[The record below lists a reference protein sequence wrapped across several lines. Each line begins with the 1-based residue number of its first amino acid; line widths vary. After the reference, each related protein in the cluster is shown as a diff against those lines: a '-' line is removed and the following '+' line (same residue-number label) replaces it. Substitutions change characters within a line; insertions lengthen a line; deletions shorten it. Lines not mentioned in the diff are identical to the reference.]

1 MTPFFAIIFI
11 WAFAYV
17 SVLLLYWQGWS
28 KGRARLGKSESGSEC
43 ECECGVTVVVPFRNE
58 EKNLP
63 ACIASLKK
71 LDYPKELLEIIFVND
86 HSTDAS
92 AESARSAG
100 ENFPADFR
108 RFTNTTIRFLSK
120 YTFP

>member
-17 SVLLLYWQGWS
+17 ANLLLYWQGWS
-28 KGRARLGKSESGSEC
+28 KGRVRVGVSEQKEI
-43 ECECGVTVVVPFRNE
+43 GVSIVVPFRNE

-71 LDYPKELLEIIFVND
+71 LDYPRDLYEIIFVND

-92 AESARSAG
+92 
-100 ENFPADFR
+100 
-108 RFTNTTIRFLSK
+108 
-120 YTFP
+120 